1 MNQSPLKKYNE
12 NYTLTFKGLTQ
23 ITELTKPVFYE
34 LENFNENWS
43 SIFIK
48 DDIFDNILEQ
58 NLRNEKFRALLFTD
72 EFASTLLSEIEDSA
86 NLKNTEIM
94 VQFNNLVYDLFYGN
108 STAVSSN
115 ELKRAIARIDPDISF
130 ATIVGANEGMVIL
143 CNGLFSLFPKKL
155 EFYRGRDS
163 VKFKRE
169 MKEIEVEIKDLKE
182 QFFVKEITEVFTL
195 NNPPDHLLFALK
207 AIAFVLTDRIINWDD
222 KGFAIK
228 EMCDFLLRMKPWDI
242 TTKQRKLLKQDFFK
256 NELWDM
262 NKIAKQSHT
271 GVIMA
276 RWLEANVEAAEL
288 IDNVKTQ
295 SKAFQVS
302 EDLHYQY
309 FRLPG
314 GCNWAVARVK
324 LGLYPPRGNLLTYV
338 RDQLKNNLKRLRRQG
353 FKNKYLNPKW
363 VLVVSEG
370 GFTLKELESQRE
382 DEGLFLGAVFTGFDD
397 YLRHNVTVNHDTGF
411 LRLLSPDNGEE
422 MRIQELGV
430 FRVTALLWE

>member
-1 MNQSPLKKYNE
+1 MNQSPLKKCNE
-12 NYTLTFKGLTQ
+12 NYTLTFKGISE

-43 SIFIK
+43 QLFIK

-58 NLRNEKFRALLFTD
+58 NLKNDKFRALLFTD
-72 EFASTLLSEIEDSA
+72 EFASTLLSEIEDSSDF
-86 NLKNTEIM
+86 KKTEIF
-94 VQFNNLVYDLFYGN
+94 VQFNNFVYDIFYGN
-108 STAVSSN
+108 STSVTSS
-115 ELKRAIARIDPDISF
+115 ELKRSIARIDPDISF
-130 ATIVGANEGMVIL
+130 ATIIGANEGMSIL
-143 CNGLFSLFPKKL
+143 CNGIFSLFPKKL

-169 MKEIEVEIKDLKE
+169 MKEIEIEIKDLKE

-195 NNPPDHLLFALK
+195 PNAPDHLLFALK
-207 AIAFVLTDRIINWDD
+207 AIAFVLTDRFINWDD
-222 KGFAIK
+222 KGFTIK
-228 EMCDFLLRMKPWDI
+228 EICDFLLRMKPWDI
-242 TTKQRKLLKQDFFK
+242 TKKQRKLLKRDFFK

-262 NKIAKQSHT
+262 NKIAKQSQT

-295 SKAFQVS
+295 SKSFKIS
-302 EDLHYQY
+302 EDIHFDY

-324 LGLYPPRGNLLTYV
+324 LGLYPPRGNLLTFL
-338 RDQLKNNLKRLRRQG
+338 RDELRNNLKRLKRQG

-370 GFTLKELESQRE
+370 GFTMKDLEAQRE
-382 DEGLFLGAVFTGFDD
+382 DQGLFLGAVFTGFDD
-397 YLRHNVTVNHDTGF
+397 YLRHEVTVNHDTGY
-411 LRLLSPDNGEE
+411 LRIMDPETGHE
-422 MRIQELGV
+422 MRIQDLGV